1 MNDHIPHTVGTPEDI
16 DAATVVDA
24 AGVSRRAARTNP
36 RLNAYRAGLRRGLI
50 SARIM
55 LSTPS
60 ELLGAVMPLAMFTG
74 VLLFMQ
80 RGSFE
85 DSPVGLGAMSFP
97 SLIAMAVLFS
107 AAIGIVSMLAMD
119 RTNGTL
125 LRSKSVPGGTTG
137 YLVGEITAYAIIS
150 IVSAIFLL
158 VVGLAVFDDLV
169 FNNPGRWLLFAAVLL
184 LGLAAL
190 LAIGAV
196 LGSLVNSPKN
206 MWVVMMPMMGLI
218 GISGIF
224 YPLVA
229 LPAWLQWIAQAFP
242 LYWFGLGMRAS
253 LLPET
258 MASIEVGSSW
268 RIEWV
273 FIMLLTWAIASLLL
287 APKLLSRMARR
298 ESGSSMAARR
308 RDIQQQWGV

>member
-1 MNDHIPHTVGTPEDI
+1 MSDRTRSTTGAASTVDT
-16 DAATVVDA
+16 
-24 AGVSRRAARTNP
+24 AGVWRRTPRTNP
-36 RLNAYRAGLRRGLI
+36 KLNAYRAGLRRGLV
-50 SARIM
+50 SLRIM
-55 LSTPS
+55 LTTPS
-60 ELLGAVMPLAMFTG
+60 EVLGTIIPIAALIG

-97 SLIAMAVLFS
+97 GIIAMGVLFS
-107 AAIGIVSMLAMD
+107 AVMGIVSMLAMD

-125 LRSKSVPGGTTG
+125 LRAKSVPGGTTG
-137 YLVGEITAYAIIS
+137 YLVGEITANAISSIIS
-150 IVSAIFLL
+150 AILFL
-158 VVGLAVFDDLV
+158 VVGLALFHELQ
-169 FNNPGRWLLFAAVLL
+169 FGTPARWLLFTAVLL
-184 LGLAAL
+184 LGLVAL
-190 LAIGAV
+190 LSIGAA

-206 MWVVMMPMMGLI
+206 MGIVFMPMMGLI

-229 LPAWLQWIAQAFP
+229 LPVWLQWIAQAFP

-253 LLPET
+253 LLPDT
-258 MASIEVGSSW
+258 MTAVEVAGSW

-273 FIMLLTWAIASLLL
+273 FIVLVAWTIAGLAL

-308 RDIQQQWGV
+308 RDIQKQWGV

>member
-1 MNDHIPHTVGTPEDI
+1 MTDHIPNAVDGEEGNEV
-16 DAATVVDA
+16 ATVVDG
-24 AGVSRRAARTNP
+24 AGVSRRVPRTDP

-55 LSTPS
+55 FSTPS
-60 ELLGAVMPLAMFTG
+60 DVLGTVMPLAVLIG
-74 VLLFMQ
+74 VLIFMQ
-80 RGSFE
+80 RSSFE
-85 DSPVGLGAMSFP
+85 DAPVGLGAMSFP
-97 SLIAMAVLFS
+97 GIIAMGVLFS
-107 AAIGIVSMLAMD
+107 AVMGIVSILAID

-125 LRSKSVPGGTTG
+125 LRSKSVPRGTTG
-137 YLVGEITAYAIIS
+137 YLVGEITANAIGS
-150 IVSAIFLL
+150 IVSAILL
-158 VVGLAVFDDLV
+158 LIVGLAIFDDLV
-169 FNNPGRWLLFAAVLL
+169 FASPSRWLLFVAVLL
-184 LGLAAL
+184 LGLTAL

-196 LGSLVNSPKN
+196 LGALVNSPKN
-206 MWVVMMPMMGLI
+206 LGIVLMPMMGLI

-229 LPAWLQWIAQAFP
+229 LPTWLQWIAQSFP

-258 MASIEVGSSW
+258 MASVEVAGSW

-273 FIMLLTWAIASLLL
+273 FIVLLAWAIVSLSL

-298 ESGSSMAARR
+298 ESGSAMAARR
-308 RDIQQQWGV
+308 RDIQQQWGM

>member
-1 MNDHIPHTVGTPEDI
+1 MTDPTNAAA
-16 DAATVVDA
+16 DAATATIVDD
-24 AGVSRRAARTNP
+24 AGISRRIPRSNP
-36 RLNAYRAGLRRGLI
+36 KLNAYRAGLRRGLI

-60 ELLGAVMPLAMFTG
+60 EVLGAVMPLAVFTG
-74 VLLFMQ
+74 VLIFMQ

-85 DSPVGLGAMSFP
+85 DAPVGLGAMSFP
-97 SLIAMAVLFS
+97 SLIAMTVLFS
-107 AAIGIVSMLAMD
+107 SMMGIVSMLAMD

-137 YLVGEITAYAIIS
+137 YLVGEITANALVS
-150 IVSAIFLL
+150 IASSILL
-158 VVGLAVFDDLV
+158 LIVGLAIFDDLV
-169 FNNPGRWLLFAAVLL
+169 FATPGRWLLFTAVLL
-184 LGLAAL
+184 LGLVTL
-190 LAIGAV
+190 LAIGGVFGA
-196 LGSLVNSPKN
+196 LVNSPKSLGI
-206 MWVVMMPMMGLI
+206 VMMPMMGLI

-229 LPAWLQWIAQAFP
+229 LPGWLQGIAQAFP

-253 LLPET
+253 LLPEA
-258 MASIEVGSSW
+258 MASVEVGGSW

-273 FIMLLTWAIASLLL
+273 FIVLLAWAVVSMVL

-298 ESGSSMAARR
+298 ESGSAMAERR
-308 RDIQQQWGV
+308 REVQEQWGM

>member
-1 MNDHIPHTVGTPEDI
+1 MNDRTSNRPTAAAGI
-16 DAATVVDA
+16 DAATFIDDT
-24 AGVSRRAARTNP
+24 GISRRVPRTNA

-55 LSTPS
+55 LSSPS
-60 ELLGAVMPLAMFTG
+60 EVLGIVMPLAIFTG

-85 DSPVGLGAMSFP
+85 DAPVGLGAMSFP
-97 SLIAMAVLFS
+97 SLIAMSVLFS
-107 AAIGIVSMLAMD
+107 SVIGIVSMLAMD

-137 YLVGEITAYAIIS
+137 YLVGEIAANAIIS
-150 IVSAIFLL
+150 VVSAIFLL
-158 VVGLAVFDDLV
+158 IVGLGIFDDLV
-169 FNNPGRWLLFAAVLL
+169 FTNPGRWLLFAVVLL
-184 LGLAAL
+184 LGLTAL

-196 LGSLVNSPKN
+196 LGALINSPKN
-206 MWVVMMPMMGLI
+206 MGIVMMPMMGLI

-253 LLPET
+253 LLPGE
-258 MASIEVGSSW
+258 MVSVEVGASW
-268 RIEWV
+268 RLEWV
-273 FIMLLTWAIASLLL
+273 FIVLVAWALVSLAL
-287 APKLLSRMARR
+287 APRLLSRMARR

>member
-1 MNDHIPHTVGTPEDI
+1 MNDEQPTTPGMTPQT
-16 DAATVVDA
+16 DAATTVDHK
-24 AGVSRRAARTNP
+24 GVSRRIPRTNP
-36 RLNAYRAGLRRGLI
+36 RFNAYRAGLRRGVI

-60 ELLGAVMPLAMFTG
+60 ELLGAVVPLLVFTG
-74 VLLFMQ
+74 VLVFMQ

-85 DSPVGLGAMSFP
+85 DAPVGMGAMSFP

-107 AAIGIVSMLAMD
+107 SVIGIVSMLAMD

-125 LRSKSVPGGTTG
+125 LRAKSVPGGTSG

-150 IVSAIFLL
+150 LASALFLL
-158 VVGLAVFDDLV
+158 VVGLVVFDELV
-169 FNNPGRWLLFAAVLL
+169 FTNPARWLLFVAVLL

-196 LGSLVNSPKN
+196 LGALVNSPKN
-206 MWVVMMPMMGLI
+206 MGLVMMPMMGLI

-229 LPAWLQWIAQAFP
+229 LPAWLQWVAQAFP

-253 LLPET
+253 LLPGA
-258 MASIEVGSSW
+258 MASVEVGGSW
-268 RIEWV
+268 RIGWV
-273 FIMLLTWAIASLLL
+273 FVVLLVWAIASLLI
-287 APKLLSRMARR
+287 APKLLSRMAQR
-298 ESGSSMAARR
+298 ESGSAMAARR
-308 RDIQQQWGV
+308 REIQQQWGV